1 MTMKVKD
8 LVNYQARL
16 KDFAAINADATK
28 TEGEKAQAFSDA
40 MAALGDDMQAE
51 IAKQVEAKTSDLLN
65 AQKSDPKMTQT
76 EIDFFNEISTD
87 VEWKDDKVIPE
98 TIVTKV
104 FEDLTSE
111 HPFLKLIGLT
121 YTGIKLKVIRADAK
135 GAAVWGKLFGD
146 IKGQL
151 DAAFTESAG
160 DQSKLTVF
168 VVLPNDM
175 AEFGPAWTKQFVTTQ
190 ITEAIAVAGETAF
203 LTGDGK
209 DKPIGLNRQVQKDV
223 TVTGGVYPEKVS
235 AGTLTLKDTNTAKK
249 ELAGIVKKLSV
260 KENGKPIVA
269 RGKIVLVT
277 APGSSIDFEAAMTMQ
292 NVNGQWVNALPYGL
306 QTCES
311 VAVAEGKVI
320 AFVMGRYDAFSA
332 GPLTIK
338 PFDQTLALEDATLYT
353 AKQFFFG
360 KAADNNAAQVYDL
373 KTDTA
378 TTDPGEGGGDG
389 KETQSTNI
397 NPDEE
402 VAGES
407 VDPSTLKVDEIKAKL
422 TEVGIEFDPN
432 AKKADLL
439 ALLPKTE

>member
-16 KDFAAINADATK
+16 KDFATINADATK
-28 TEGEKAQAFSDA
+28 TEADKAQAFSDV

-51 IAKQVEAKTSDLLN
+51 IAKQVETKTGDLLN
-65 AQKSDPKMTQT
+65 ARKSDPKMTQA
-76 EIDFFNEISTD
+76 EVDFFNEISTD
-87 VEWKDDKVIPE
+87 TWKDDKVIPE
-98 TIVTKV
+98 TIITKV
-104 FEDLTSE
+104 FEDLVAE

-135 GAAVWGKLFGD
+135 GAAIWGDLFGD

-151 DAAFTESAG
+151 DATFTETKG
-160 DQSKLTVF
+160 DQSKLTAF

-175 AEFGPAWTKQFVTTQ
+175 ADFGPAWIKQFVTTQ
-190 ITEAIAVAGETAF
+190 ITEAFAVSAESAF
-203 LTGDGK
+203 LTGDGNN
-209 DKPIGLNRQVQKDV
+209 KPIGLNRQVQKDV
-223 TVTGGVYPEKVS
+223 TVTGGVYPEKAS
-235 AGTLTLKDTNTAKK
+235 AGDLTLKDTATAKK

-260 KENGKPIVA
+260 KENGTPIVA

-373 KTDTA
+373 KTDDAVTPPD
-378 TTDPGEGGGDG
+378 TGDT
-389 KETQSTNI
+389 KSANQAS
-397 NPDEE
+397 
-402 VAGES
+402 VAVDNES
-407 VDPSTLKVDEIKAKL
+407 LAVDQIKAKL
-422 TEVGIEFDPN
+422 TELGIEFDN
-432 AKKADLL
+432 KLNKADLL
-439 ALLPKTE
+439 ALLPKE

>member
-16 KDFAAINADATK
+16 KDFATINADATK
-28 TEGEKAQAFSDA
+28 TEADKAQAFSDV

-51 IAKQVEAKTSDLLN
+51 IAKQVETKTGDLLN
-65 AQKSDPKMTQT
+65 ARKSDPKMTQA
-76 EIDFFNEISTD
+76 EVDFFNEISTD
-87 VEWKDDKVIPE
+87 TWKDDKVIPE
-98 TIVTKV
+98 TIITKV
-104 FEDLTSE
+104 FEDLVAE

-135 GAAVWGKLFGD
+135 GAAIWGDLFGD

-151 DAAFTESAG
+151 DATFTETKG
-160 DQSKLTVF
+160 DQSKLTAF

-175 AEFGPAWTKQFVTTQ
+175 ADFGPAWIKQFVTTQ
-190 ITEAIAVAGETAF
+190 ITEAFAVSAESAF
-203 LTGDGK
+203 LTGDGNN
-209 DKPIGLNRQVQKDV
+209 KPIGLNRQVQKDV
-223 TVTGGVYPEKVS
+223 TVTGGVYPEKAS
-235 AGTLTLKDTNTAKK
+235 AGDLTLKDTATAKK

-260 KENGKPIVA
+260 KENGTPIVA

-373 KTDTA
+373 KTDDAVTPPD
-378 TTDPGEGGGDG
+378 TGDT
-389 KETQSTNI
+389 KSANQAS
-397 NPDEE
+397 
-402 VAGES
+402 VAVDNES
-407 VDPSTLKVDEIKAKL
+407 LTIDQIKAKL
-422 TEVGIEFDPN
+422 TELGIEFDN
-432 AKKADLL
+432 KLNKADLL
-439 ALLPKTE
+439 ALLPKE

>member
-16 KDFAAINADATK
+16 KDFATINADPNK
-28 TEGEKAQAFSDA
+28 TEADKAQAFSDT
-40 MAALGDDMQAE
+40 MAALGDDMHAE
-51 IAKQVEAKTSDLLN
+51 IAKQVEAKTGDLLN
-65 AQKSDPKMTQT
+65 ARKSDSKMTQA
-76 EIDFFNEISTD
+76 EVDFFNEISTD
-87 VEWKDDKVIPE
+87 TWKDDKVIPE
-98 TIVTKV
+98 TIITKV
-104 FEDLTSE
+104 FEDLVAE

-135 GAAVWGKLFGD
+135 GAAIWGDLFGD

-151 DAAFTESAG
+151 DATFTETKG
-160 DQSKLTVF
+160 DQSKLTAF

-175 AEFGPAWTKQFVTTQ
+175 ADFGTAWIKQFVTTQ
-190 ITEAIAVAGETAF
+190 ITEAFAVAAESAF
-203 LTGDGK
+203 LTGDGNG
-209 DKPIGLNRQVQKDV
+209 KPIGLNRQVQKDV
-223 TVTGGVYPEKVS
+223 TVTGGVYPEKAS
-235 AGTLTLKDTNTAKK
+235 AGTLTLKDTATAKK

-260 KENGKPIVA
+260 KENGTPIVA

-311 VAVAEGKVI
+311 VAVTESKVI

-332 GPLTIK
+332 GSLTIK
-338 PFDQTLALEDATLYT
+338 PFDQTLALQDATLYT

-373 KTDTA
+373 QTDGVVTPP
-378 TTDPGEGGGDG
+378 DGGDDG
-389 KETQSTNI
+389 ETKSVVRADAPIDN
-397 NPDEE
+397 
-402 VAGES
+402 ES
-407 VDPSTLKVDEIKAKL
+407 LTVDQIKAKL
-422 TEVGIEFDPN
+422 TELGIEFDN
-432 AKKADLL
+432 KLNKADLL
-439 ALLPKTE
+439 ALLPKE

>member
-1 MTMKVKD
+1 MKVKD

-16 KDFAAINADATK
+16 KDFATINADATK
-28 TEGEKAQAFSDA
+28 TEADKAQAFSDV

-51 IAKQVEAKTSDLLN
+51 IAKQVETKTGDLLN
-65 AQKSDPKMTQT
+65 ARKSDPKMTQA
-76 EIDFFNEISTD
+76 EVDFFNEISTD
-87 VEWKDDKVIPE
+87 TWKDDKVIPE
-98 TIVTKV
+98 TIITKV
-104 FEDLTSE
+104 FEDLVAE

-135 GAAVWGKLFGD
+135 GAAIWGDLFGD

-151 DAAFTESAG
+151 DATFTETKG
-160 DQSKLTVF
+160 DQSKLTAF

-175 AEFGPAWTKQFVTTQ
+175 ADFGPAWIKQFVTTQ
-190 ITEAIAVAGETAF
+190 ITEAFAVSAESAF
-203 LTGDGK
+203 LTGDGNN
-209 DKPIGLNRQVQKDV
+209 KPIGLNRQVQKDV
-223 TVTGGVYPEKVS
+223 TVTGGVYPEKAS
-235 AGTLTLKDTNTAKK
+235 AGDLTLKDTATAKK

-260 KENGKPIVA
+260 KENGTPIVA

-373 KTDTA
+373 KTDDAVTPPD
-378 TTDPGEGGGDG
+378 TGDT
-389 KETQSTNI
+389 KSANQAS
-397 NPDEE
+397 
-402 VAGES
+402 VAVDNES
-407 VDPSTLKVDEIKAKL
+407 LAVDQIKAKL
-422 TEVGIEFDPN
+422 TELGIEFDN
-432 AKKADLL
+432 KLNKADLL
-439 ALLPKTE
+439 ALLPKE

>member
-16 KDFAAINADATK
+16 KKFASINMDETK
-28 TEGEKAQAFSDA
+28 TDAEKAQAFSDA
-40 MAALGDDMQAE
+40 MAALGEDMQTE
-51 IAKQVEAKTSDLLN
+51 IAKQVEAKTGDILN
-65 AQKSDPKMTQT
+65 ARKSDPKMTQA
-76 EIDFFNEISTD
+76 EIDFVNEISTD
-87 VEWKDDKVIPE
+87 TWKDDKVIPE

-104 FEDLTSE
+104 FEDLNTE
-111 HPFLKLIGLT
+111 HPFLNLIGLT
-121 YTGIKLKVIRADAK
+121 YTGIKLKVLRADAK
-135 GAAVWGKLFGD
+135 GAAVWGELFGD

-151 DAAFTESAG
+151 DATFSETKG
-160 DQSKLTVF
+160 DQSKLTAF

-175 AEFGPAWTKQFVTTQ
+175 LEFGPAWIKQFVTTQ
-190 ITEAIAVAGETAF
+190 ITEAFAVAAEAAF
-203 LTGDGK
+203 LTGDGNN
-209 DKPIGLNRQVQKDV
+209 KPIGLNRQVQKDV

-235 AGTLTLKDTNTAKK
+235 AGDLTLKDTNTAKK
-249 ELAGIVKKLSV
+249 ELAGVVKKLSV
-260 KENGKPIVA
+260 KENGEPFVA

-311 VAVAEGKVI
+311 VAVVEGKVI

-338 PFDQTLALEDATLYT
+338 PFDQTLALQDATLYT

-360 KAADNNAAQVYDL
+360 KAADNNAAQVYNL

-378 TTDPGEGGGDG
+378 TADPNEGGGDG
-389 KETQSTNI
+389 KKIQSGNI
-397 NPDEE
+397 D
-402 VAGES
+402 S
-407 VDPSTLKVDEIKAKL
+407 SDLKVDEIKAKL
-422 TEVGIEFDPN
+422 TEAGIEFDPN

>member
-16 KDFAAINADATK
+16 KDFATINADATK
-28 TEGEKAQAFSDA
+28 TEADKAQAFSDV

-51 IAKQVEAKTSDLLN
+51 IAKQVETKTGDLLN
-65 AQKSDPKMTQT
+65 ARKSDPKMTQA
-76 EIDFFNEISTD
+76 EVDFFNEISTD
-87 VEWKDDKVIPE
+87 TWKDDKVIPE
-98 TIVTKV
+98 TIITKV
-104 FEDLTSE
+104 FEDLVAE

-135 GAAVWGKLFGD
+135 GAAIWGDLFGD

-151 DAAFTESAG
+151 DATFTETKG
-160 DQSKLTVF
+160 DQSKLTAF

-175 AEFGPAWTKQFVTTQ
+175 ADFGPAWIKQFVTTQ
-190 ITEAIAVAGETAF
+190 ITEAFAVSAESAF
-203 LTGDGK
+203 LTGDGNN
-209 DKPIGLNRQVQKDV
+209 KPIGLNRQVQKDV
-223 TVTGGVYPEKVS
+223 TVTGGVYPEKAS
-235 AGTLTLKDTNTAKK
+235 AGDLTLKDTATAKK

-260 KENGKPIVA
+260 KENGTPIVA

-373 KTDTA
+373 KTDDAVTPPD
-378 TTDPGEGGGDG
+378 TGDT
-389 KETQSTNI
+389 KSANQAS
-397 NPDEE
+397 
-402 VAGES
+402 VAVDNES
-407 VDPSTLKVDEIKAKL
+407 LTVDQIKAKL
-422 TEVGIEFDPN
+422 TELGIEFDN
-432 AKKADLL
+432 KLNKADLL
-439 ALLPKTE
+439 ALLPKE

>member
-16 KDFAAINADATK
+16 KDFATINADPNK
-28 TEGEKAQAFSDA
+28 TEADKAQAFSDT
-40 MAALGDDMQAE
+40 MAALGDDMHAE
-51 IAKQVEAKTSDLLN
+51 IAKQVEAKTGDLLN
-65 AQKSDPKMTQT
+65 ARKSDSKMTQA
-76 EIDFFNEISTD
+76 EVDFFNEISTD
-87 VEWKDDKVIPE
+87 TWKDDKVIPE
-98 TIVTKV
+98 TIITKV
-104 FEDLTSE
+104 FEDLVAE

-135 GAAVWGKLFGD
+135 GAAIWGDLFGD

-151 DAAFTESAG
+151 DATFTETKG
-160 DQSKLTVF
+160 DQSKLTAF

-175 AEFGPAWTKQFVTTQ
+175 ADFGPAWIKQFVTTQ
-190 ITEAIAVAGETAF
+190 ITEAFAVAAESAF
-203 LTGDGK
+203 LTGDGNG
-209 DKPIGLNRQVQKDV
+209 KPIGLNRQVQKDV
-223 TVTGGVYPEKVS
+223 TVTGGVYPEKAS
-235 AGTLTLKDTNTAKK
+235 AGTLTLKDTATAKK

-260 KENGKPIVA
+260 KENGTPIVA

-311 VAVAEGKVI
+311 VAVTESKVI

-332 GPLTIK
+332 GSLTIK
-338 PFDQTLALEDATLYT
+338 PFDQTLALQDATLYT

-373 KTDTA
+373 QTDGVVTPP
-378 TTDPGEGGGDG
+378 DGGDG
-389 KETQSTNI
+389 GETKSVVRADAPIDN
-397 NPDEE
+397 
-402 VAGES
+402 ES
-407 VDPSTLKVDEIKAKL
+407 LTVDQIKAKL
-422 TEVGIEFDPN
+422 TELGIEFDN
-432 AKKADLL
+432 KLNKADLL
-439 ALLPKTE
+439 ALLPKE

>member
-16 KDFAAINADATK
+16 KDFATINADATK
-28 TEGEKAQAFSDA
+28 TEADKAQAFSDV

-51 IAKQVEAKTSDLLN
+51 IAKQVETKTGDLLN
-65 AQKSDPKMTQT
+65 ARKSDPKMTQA
-76 EIDFFNEISTD
+76 EVDFFNEISTD
-87 VEWKDDKVIPE
+87 TWKDDKVIPE
-98 TIVTKV
+98 TIITKV
-104 FEDLTSE
+104 FEDLVAE

-135 GAAVWGKLFGD
+135 GAAIWGDLFGD

-151 DAAFTESAG
+151 DATFTETKG
-160 DQSKLTVF
+160 DQSKLTAF
-168 VVLPNDM
+168 VVLPNDI
-175 AEFGPAWTKQFVTTQ
+175 ADFGPAWIKQFVTTQ
-190 ITEAIAVAGETAF
+190 ITEAFAVSAESAF
-203 LTGDGK
+203 LTGDGNN
-209 DKPIGLNRQVQKDV
+209 KPIGLNRQVQKDV
-223 TVTGGVYPEKVS
+223 TVTGGVYPEKAS
-235 AGTLTLKDTNTAKK
+235 AGDLTLKDTATAKK

-260 KENGKPIVA
+260 KENGTPIVA

-373 KTDTA
+373 KTDDAVT
-378 TTDPGEGGGDG
+378 P
-389 KETQSTNI
+389 
-397 NPDEE
+397 PDTGNTKSANQAS
-402 VAGES
+402 VAVDNES
-407 VDPSTLKVDEIKAKL
+407 LTVDQIKAKL
-422 TEVGIEFDPN
+422 TELGIEFDN
-432 AKKADLL
+432 KLNKADLL
-439 ALLPKTE
+439 ALLPKE

>member
-51 IAKQVEAKTSDLLN
+51 IAKQVEAKTGDLLN

-76 EIDFFNEISTD
+76 EVDFVNEIATD
-87 VEWKDDKVIPE
+87 TWKDDKVIPE

-104 FEDLTSE
+104 FEDLNTE

-121 YTGIKLKVIRADAK
+121 YTGIKLKVLRADAK
-135 GAAVWGKLFGD
+135 GAAMWGELFGD

-151 DAAFTESAG
+151 DATFSETKG
-160 DQSKLTVF
+160 DQSKLTAF

-175 AEFGPAWTKQFVTTQ
+175 LEFGPAWIKQFVTTQ
-190 ITEAIAVAGETAF
+190 ITEAFAVAAEAAF
-203 LTGDGK
+203 LTGDGNN
-209 DKPIGLNRQVQKDV
+209 KPIGLNRQVQKDV

-235 AGTLTLKDTNTAKK
+235 AGTLTLKDANISKK
-249 ELAGIVKKLSV
+249 ELAGVVKKLSV
-260 KENGKPIVA
+260 KENGVPVVA

-277 APGSSIDFEAAMTMQ
+277 APGSSLDFEAAMTMQ

-306 QTCES
+306 LTCES
-311 VAVAEGKVI
+311 VAVVEGKVI

-338 PFDQTLALEDATLYT
+338 PFDQTLALQDATLYT

-360 KAADNNAAQVYDL
+360 KAADNNTAQVYEL

-389 KETQSTNI
+389 KETQSVNI
-397 NPDEE
+397 
-402 VAGES
+402 
-407 VDPSTLKVDEIKAKL
+407 DPSDLKVDEIKAKL
-422 TEVGIEFDPN
+422 TEAGIEFDPN